1 MNEYTNH
8 YPPPIPDSYAKI
20 RSMKPQKSGVP
31 RWVFVVVGVVVGLVA
46 LGAVAGGEDGG
57 QGGTQQLVSPETTET
72 TTTTTTTT
80 APTTTTTTTTT
91 LPETTSGVARSIISM
106 TEHGYNDNDIE
117 EMVLQ
122 YVLFGDALRTQTAQ
136 QLITMCNAT
145 KNMGRQEALD
155 FIKNTGPAG
164 QELSHPQLVGTALA
178 LDEACGRP

>member
-1 MNEYTNH
+1 MNEYTSH

-31 RWVFVVVGVVVGLVA
+31 RWVFVVGGVVVGLVA
-46 LGAVAGGEDGG
+46 LGTVVGGEDGG

-80 APTTTTTTTTT
+80 TAPATTTTTT